1 MTTNAGDKVKFWRN
15 KRPVTHSD
23 FQNGVVVAVGPA
35 DIKPAEGDTGL
46 TVTLAD
52 GEAWLRVLNVANGK
66 EFFVVAKPSDGPE
79 PGCFTT
85 EKPTAAVAPA
95 AAVAPVTAPAPAS
108 EPARASRSTRV
119 STES

>member
-1 MTTNAGDKVKFWRN
+1 MTMNAGDKVKFWRN

-46 TVTLAD
+46 AVTLAS
-52 GEAWLRVLNVANGK
+52 GEAWLRVRNAANGK

-79 PGCFTT
+79 PGCFTA
-85 EKPTAAVAPA
+85 EKPTAP
-95 AAVAPVTAPAPAS
+95 VAPVAAPAPAPAP
-108 EPARASRSTRV
+108 EPVRATRSTRV
-119 STES
+119 TTES